1 MAKKKSQPG
10 EPKQGLPHLMEL
22 AMTKKAPMVGGII
35 LSVLATVASF
45 VPYLAI
51 NFVIREIVNVYP
63 DFSALNINAT
73 LGYGALALGGVLAN
87 VLLYTASVALSHIAA
102 YGTLYETKISFVSH
116 ITKLPLGYHLNTGS
130 GKLRKIMDDNIE
142 SLEGFIAH
150 DLPNMVSAFVSPVVM
165 LVLLFAV
172 DWRFGLATLAG
183 IIVAFVLYGITSGGN
198 TTQQLMTDYQASLE
212 NMSNASVEYI
222 RGISVVKA
230 FRQTAFSF
238 KRLYDSIK
246 NYTATVIPYSLS
258 QELMTATLTAA
269 LNAIYLFLI
278 PVGILVGSHTQD
290 YQSFAATLIFYL
302 IFVPAVAAI
311 LMKVIYAMVNTM
323 QISGSVARL
332 DQIMAEPEM
341 KEGTH
346 AEKPENYDIV
356 FENVTFSYTEDGP
369 SALKDISFTA
379 KQGEVTA
386 IVGPSGGGKSTIA
399 NLIPRFYDVE
409 QGAIKIGGIDIRDMI
424 DIQNVSYSYQEDGT
438 DQSLRNID
446 LKIQD
451 GECVLLCGK
460 SGCGKTTITRLLNGM
475 IPNFYEGAVTGK
487 VLLDGKNLLD
497 LPMFEISKKVG
508 TVFQNPRTQFYT
520 VNTTSEIAFGCEN
533 MGMPPEKI
541 TERVTQTAKDLQIEY
556 LLNRNIFTLS
566 GGEKQIV
573 AFASI
578 YAMSPRIYVLDE
590 PSSNLDVQAI
600 EKIRK
605 ILTLLKKQGKTIV
618 IAEHRTYYLRDLI
631 DRAVYLDNGEIVREY
646 SMSELA
652 RFTVQ
657 EQLERG
663 IRTVDLLHYPVKP
676 YIAPATCE
684 SIQVDDL
691 RFSYGK
697 DETLHIDHMEIP
709 SGHITDIIGTN
720 GAGKSTFVSCLCGL
734 LKKVKGDIYLFQKSH
749 SPQKTVC
756 GKAILLCR
764 R

>member
-1 MAKKKSQPG
+1 MLYSCG
-10 EPKQGLPHLMEL
+10 FRYLPE
-22 AMTKKAPMVGGII
+22 
-35 LSVLATVASF
+35 
-45 VPYLAI
+45 
-51 NFVIREIVNVYP
+51 
-63 DFSALNINAT
+63 
-73 LGYGALALGGVLAN
+73 
-87 VLLYTASVALSHIAA
+87 
-102 YGTLYETKISFVSH
+102 
-116 ITKLPLGYHLNTGS
+116 
-130 GKLRKIMDDNIE
+130 
-142 SLEGFIAH
+142 
-150 DLPNMVSAFVSPVVM
+150 
-165 LVLLFAV
+165 
-172 DWRFGLATLAG
+172 
-183 IIVAFVLYGITSGGN
+183 
-198 TTQQLMTDYQASLE
+198 
-212 NMSNASVEYI
+212 
-222 RGISVVKA
+222 RGW
-230 FRQTAFSF
+230 
-238 KRLYDSIK
+238 
-246 NYTATVIPYSLS
+246 
-258 QELMTATLTAA
+258 
-269 LNAIYLFLI
+269 
-278 PVGILVGSHTQD
+278 
-290 YQSFAATLIFYL
+290 
-302 IFVPAVAAI
+302 
-311 LMKVIYAMVNTM
+311 
-323 QISGSVARL
+323 
-332 DQIMAEPEM
+332 
-341 KEGTH
+341 
-346 AEKPENYDIV
+346 
-356 FENVTFSYTEDGP
+356 
-369 SALKDISFTA
+369 
-379 KQGEVTA
+379 
-386 IVGPSGGGKSTIA
+386 
-399 NLIPRFYDVE
+399 NL
-409 QGAIKIGGIDIRDMI
+409 MI

-533 MGMPPEKI
+533 MGMLPEKI

-578 YAMSPRIYVLDE
+578 YAMSPQIYVLDE

-618 IAEHRTYYLRDLI
+618 IAEHRTYYLRDLV

-684 SIQVDDL
+684 SIQIDDL

-709 SGHITDIIGTN
+709 SGHITAIIGTN

-734 LKKVKGDIYLFQKSH
+734 LKKVKGDISLSEKPFRTKDRLRQSYLVMQEVNHQLFSDSVQEEIVLGVKEPSDNQLKSITDALDITGLSDRHPMTLSGGQKQRVIIASAMFCRKQILFFDEPTSGLDFTH
-749 SPQKTVC
+749 MMRTCELLKGLQKKDTFIFIITHDFEFIASVC
-756 GKAILLCR
+756 DSVIHIEQGKVIEQYDLNSKGVEQLEHFFSYSMR
-764 R
+764 ETP